1 MEVRRHI
8 NIFVGLGGTGS
19 SVVNKLYHRIPRGGG
34 FGYVIYDADIQVKP
48 EGFPEDYFCPTVTER
63 INAQEVCE
71 EYRDVNRNG
80 DFAREFN
87 KYWPGCRV
95 GADKC
100 LYVDYFDA
108 TGLGQ
113 SRPKGFLGFLYHY
126 NNAPENIVAKI
137 ERITANLGGVQE
149 QNLSTIAGAVN
160 IRIICSFAGG
170 TGSGAFLDLAFLLKH
185 LHPNFKIYG
194 YFILGKAAMLG
205 RTDSFS
211 KDYLRAMANTYG
223 ALWELKYWMTS
234 GRIFQKCYGE
244 NRCISLGRPPFDN
257 VYLIDQNN
265 GMNQNLTHW
274 KKYEDLLADCLYD
287 KLHRT
292 LVSSEVQTVLNN
304 NEAEGTILSMGR
316 GILLYPRKDIL
327 RLLGL
332 YLMRDYIEKYIAKQK
347 DDEIRAQVPADIK
360 TLNLL
365 DEEGADHIKTGMMH
379 FRLQGLTIPKFPFL
393 IRDTLTRAMKEHNYE
408 SNLNAVDKEINNA
421 IIQAQNY
428 YNNVFPH
435 YLQNKQNEFLKRF
448 SNEVAKQGVSFLHGY
463 LDNFIKYIESRIGA
477 HKADTG
483 FLADLYQAR
492 DNLTYKISV
501 VKENRG
507 KNRRANEELFK
518 AYENYY
524 NVEIGSRLRE
534 KKLEF
539 YNNFLSFLRAL
550 KNAVNFVHDYIKK
563 DTILGKIRGM
573 IFSLEYEAS
582 ESSLYPEYATTIK
595 VLSIGE
601 NLRKYQEIYDQFMRD
616 ENNAEQRQKLFEEYE
631 TGLRDFL
638 INKALPEYLGHD
650 KIDAIKENLL
660 KEELEKLAFGDFGK
674 VFVKSIPEN
683 IFEALFLDSQKKKM
697 SYEEYFVSI
706 LNRLKTEL
714 ATPFLRQKEKKNL
727 SRSSFIAGNLNLF
740 RSTIAKLV
748 QKYNIRIDSERIIN
762 EIKIDSPEEEMTDQ
776 ILCFTVQHGYDL
788 GLIEDF
794 QESPHTYYNSYQNV
808 NREQDEEYR
817 YEVFIDLRHN
827 PRGLP
832 ATLLFLLCEYA
843 GIIHKVIDKTE
854 NETGVYRFGKD
865 VLKKGLRG
873 RENNIKWFVNNED
886 PDKRNRILG
895 EFKKNIWQKITPD
908 QRQKYFEDV
917 MKGLQKAKD
926 KVTDE
931 NLKNIY
937 EANIKVM
944 EEAINARYFEREDI
958 TSLI

>member
-304 NEAEGTILSMGR
+304 NEAKGTILSMGR

-507 KNRRANEELFK
+507 KNRR
-518 AYENYY
+518 
-524 NVEIGSRLRE
+524 
-534 KKLEF
+534 
-539 YNNFLSFLRAL
+539 
-550 KNAVNFVHDYIKK
+550 
-563 DTILGKIRGM
+563 
-573 IFSLEYEAS
+573 
-582 ESSLYPEYATTIK
+582 
-595 VLSIGE
+595 
-601 NLRKYQEIYDQFMRD
+601 
-616 ENNAEQRQKLFEEYE
+616 
-631 TGLRDFL
+631 
-638 INKALPEYLGHD
+638 
-650 KIDAIKENLL
+650 
-660 KEELEKLAFGDFGK
+660 
-674 VFVKSIPEN
+674 
-683 IFEALFLDSQKKKM
+683 
-697 SYEEYFVSI
+697 
-706 LNRLKTEL
+706 
-714 ATPFLRQKEKKNL
+714 
-727 SRSSFIAGNLNLF
+727 
-740 RSTIAKLV
+740 
-748 QKYNIRIDSERIIN
+748 
-762 EIKIDSPEEEMTDQ
+762 
-776 ILCFTVQHGYDL
+776 
-788 GLIEDF
+788 
-794 QESPHTYYNSYQNV
+794 
-808 NREQDEEYR
+808 
-817 YEVFIDLRHN
+817 
-827 PRGLP
+827 
-832 ATLLFLLCEYA
+832 
-843 GIIHKVIDKTE
+843 
-854 NETGVYRFGKD
+854 
-865 VLKKGLRG
+865 
-873 RENNIKWFVNNED
+873 
-886 PDKRNRILG
+886 
-895 EFKKNIWQKITPD
+895 
-908 QRQKYFEDV
+908 
-917 MKGLQKAKD
+917 
-926 KVTDE
+926 
-931 NLKNIY
+931 
-937 EANIKVM
+937 
-944 EEAINARYFEREDI
+944 
-958 TSLI
+958 